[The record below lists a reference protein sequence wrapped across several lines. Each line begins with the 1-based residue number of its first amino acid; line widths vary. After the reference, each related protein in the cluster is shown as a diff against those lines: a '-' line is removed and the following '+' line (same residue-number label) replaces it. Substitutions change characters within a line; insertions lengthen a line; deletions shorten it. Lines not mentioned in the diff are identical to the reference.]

1 MCTLHVLVNLKN
13 KNSINEPIISY
24 WGFEFQSRY
33 EVIVVIS
40 IVIFSPILLYY
51 LSSEVFERMNKD

>member
-33 EVIVVIS
+33 EVIV